1 MLSFWI
7 FTFVGFAGTTIFFVL
22 FNDLAVQ
29 FFRLF
34 LLFYLLLVTSRLR
47 KLTQLHVQG
56 IVFDPLVLCLKQG
69 IEKIVEPQQGV
80 HRHRPSLT
88 LRLIEVFFT
97 FRVSSLIRLQPI
109 EIRRVL
115 TFLRG
120 RPRPRP
126 LVGGA
131 RVSPPGPVECFIF

>member
-97 FRVSSLIRLQPI
+97 FRVSSLIRLQPV
-109 EIRRVL
+109 EIMRVL